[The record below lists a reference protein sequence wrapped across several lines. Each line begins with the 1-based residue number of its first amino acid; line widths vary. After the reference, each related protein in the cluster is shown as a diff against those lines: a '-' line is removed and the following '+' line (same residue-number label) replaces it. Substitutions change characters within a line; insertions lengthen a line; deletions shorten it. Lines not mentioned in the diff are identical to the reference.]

1 MLIERVMIPLG
12 GYLAVSTTSQSVGA
26 ELCKQNRA
34 RRCTVLARSRPSPST
49 STALGA
55 KFELFPQREAYQLL
69 SPYPSPAR
77 LAEITEVI
85 ESRRS
90 NPQFASRVRGQFL

>member
-1 MLIERVMIPLG
+1 MIPLG
-12 GYLAVSTTSQSVGA
+12 GYLAVSPTSDERIGA
-26 ELCKQNRA
+26 EPCKKMHIP
-34 RRCTVLARSRPSPST
+34 RPFPPFT
-49 STALGA
+49 TDCDNAGA

-69 SPYPSPAR
+69 SPYPSTAR

-90 NPQFASRVRGQFL
+90 NPQFASGVRGQFL